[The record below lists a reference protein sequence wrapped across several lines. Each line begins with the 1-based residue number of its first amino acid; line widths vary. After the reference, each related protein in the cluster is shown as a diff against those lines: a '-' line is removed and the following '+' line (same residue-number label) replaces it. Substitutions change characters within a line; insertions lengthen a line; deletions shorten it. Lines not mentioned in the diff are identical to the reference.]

1 MTTHHIAKEK
11 VELHLKLGR
20 KLAFFIKTDTFFDTA
35 TFDWISLEKYGNAY
49 KSTLVRTIHQGDE
62 LFNDVLSFETLNQDE
77 TDFDETTNHF
87 FIGNLNDCFMWI
99 ETNYGVKEVQFTP
112 LDNLK
117 QIYTELVE
125 KGDFEK

>member
-11 VELHLKLGR
+11 IELHLKLGR
-20 KLAFFIKTDTFFDTA
+20 KLALFIKTDTFFDAA
-35 TFDWISLEKYGNAY
+35 TFDWISLEKHGNAY
-49 KSTLVRTIHQGDE
+49 KSTLVRTINQGDE
-62 LFNDVLSFETLNQDE
+62 LFNDVLSFDTLNQDE

-87 FIGNLNDCFMWI
+87 FIGNLNDCFTWI

-117 QIYTELVE
+117 QIYTDLVE
-125 KGDFEK
+125 KGVFEK